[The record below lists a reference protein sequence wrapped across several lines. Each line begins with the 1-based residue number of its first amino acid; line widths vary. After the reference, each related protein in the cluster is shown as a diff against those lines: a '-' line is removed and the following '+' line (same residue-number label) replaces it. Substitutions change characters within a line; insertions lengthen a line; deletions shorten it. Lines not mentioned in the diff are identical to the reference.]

1 MPKTF
6 PYAKLP
12 HPACSNFRITTSA
25 SIFIYCKPC
34 PHHTESLGRWNGKE
48 GNITENSHS
57 HNLFSLTERN
67 LNPNGLRWEAKKYH
81 FLILPS
87 HAFQVSPGLL
97 RYLGKRTW
105 PHLLTLLNICLSE
118 RDWRQTEGGAPSTL
132 RPSPIKSQPSL
143 TTPEHGWRDEETV
156 TPARPSGAA
165 SLLLFRVNYA
175 ADARWVCFELKLLS
189 TFEHFELRQSP
200 EATV

>member
-48 GNITENSHS
+48 GTSLKTVIHIIYSHW
-57 HNLFSLTERN
+57 TERN

-87 HAFQVSPGLL
+87 HAFQVFLVYYAIWANALDHTSWHYSIFAWVKEIEANGRRSSQYPPSITHKEPAQPHHSWARLERWDRHASSP
-97 RYLGKRTW
+97 
-105 PHLLTLLNICLSE
+105 
-118 RDWRQTEGGAPSTL
+118 
-132 RPSPIKSQPSL
+132 
-143 TTPEHGWRDEETV
+143 
-156 TPARPSGAA
+156 
-165 SLLLFRVNYA
+165 
-175 ADARWVCFELKLLS
+175 
-189 TFEHFELRQSP
+189 
-200 EATV
+200 